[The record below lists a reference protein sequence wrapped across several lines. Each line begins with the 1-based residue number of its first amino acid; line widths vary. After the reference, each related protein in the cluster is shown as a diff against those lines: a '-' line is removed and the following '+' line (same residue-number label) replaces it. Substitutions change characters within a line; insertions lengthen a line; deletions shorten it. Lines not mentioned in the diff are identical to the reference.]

1 MCVKVIGGRIKMS
14 KIDKLIEKLRN
25 NPRDANISMI
35 RKILDKFGLEYVWG
49 KGDHLNVKHPSI
61 DYILTIPAHKP
72 IKPIYIIKLL
82 KMIDEI
88 QGDEDE

>member
-1 MCVKVIGGRIKMS
+1 MS

-25 NPRDANISMI
+25 NPRDTSIGLI
-35 RKILDKFGLEYVWG
+35 KKVLDKYRIEYIWG
-49 KGDHLNVKHPSI
+49 KGDHLNVKHPKI

-88 QGDEDE
+88 GDIT

>member
-1 MCVKVIGGRIKMS
+1 MS
-14 KIDKLIEKLRN
+14 KIDKLISKLRN
-25 NPRDANISMI
+25 NPKDTNIDVI
-35 RKILDKFGLEYVWG
+35 RKVLDKYNLEYIWG

-88 QGDEDE
+88 SGE

>member
-1 MCVKVIGGRIKMS
+1 MS

-25 NPRDANISMI
+25 NPRDTNVDNI
-35 RKILDKFGLEYVWG
+35 RKILDKYGLEYVWG
-49 KGDHLNVKHPSI
+49 KGYHLNVKHPSI
-61 DYILTIPAHKP
+61 DYILTIPTHKP

-88 QGDEDE
+88 GEIK

>member
-1 MCVKVIGGRIKMS
+1 MS

-25 NPRDANISMI
+25 NPRDANISII
-35 RKILDKFGLEYVWG
+35 RKILDKFGLEHVWG

-61 DYILTIPAHKP
+61 NYILTIPAHKP

-82 KMIDEI
+82 NMIDEI
-88 QGDEDE
+88 EGDEDE

>member
-1 MCVKVIGGRIKMS
+1 MS
-14 KIDKLIEKLRN
+14 RTDKLIEKLRN
-25 NPRDANISMI
+25 NPRDASIAQI
-35 RKILDKFGLEYVWG
+35 RKILDRYGLQYVWG
-49 KGDHLNVKHPSI
+49 KGDHLNVKHPEL

-88 QGDEDE
+88 KENNHE

>member
-1 MCVKVIGGRIKMS
+1 MCIKDIGGRIKVS

-25 NPRDANISMI
+25 NPRDGNIAMI
-35 RKILDKFGLEYVWG
+35 RKILDKFEFEYVWG
-49 KGDHLNVKHPSI
+49 KGDHLNVKHPKV

-82 KMIDEI
+82 NMIDEI
-88 QGDEDE
+88 EGDEDE

>member
-1 MCVKVIGGRIKMS
+1 MS
-14 KIDKLIEKLRN
+14 
-25 NPRDANISMI
+25 
-35 RKILDKFGLEYVWG
+35 
-49 KGDHLNVKHPSI
+49 KGDHLNVRHPNV

-88 QGDEDE
+88 AGDVQ

>member
-1 MCVKVIGGRIKMS
+1 MS

-25 NPRDANISMI
+25 NPRDTNIDSI
-35 RKILDKFGLEYVWG
+35 RKILDKHGLEYVWG
-49 KGDHLNVKHPSI
+49 KGDHLNVKHPNI

-82 KMIDEI
+82 KMIEEI
-88 QGDEDE
+88 GEIK

>member
-1 MCVKVIGGRIKMS
+1 MS

-25 NPRDANISMI
+25 NPRDTNISMI
-35 RKILDKFGLEYVWG
+35 RKILDKYSLEYIWG
-49 KGDHLNVKHPSI
+49 KGDHLNVKHTNI

-88 QGDEDE
+88 GKIK

>member
-1 MCVKVIGGRIKMS
+1 MS

-25 NPRDANISMI
+25 NPRDTNINTI
-35 RKILDKFGLEYVWG
+35 KKVLDKYNLEYIWG
-49 KGDHLNVKHPSI
+49 KGDHLNVRHPSI

-88 QGDEDE
+88 SGE

>member
-1 MCVKVIGGRIKMS
+1 MS
-14 KIDKLIEKLRN
+14 KTDKLIDKLRN
-25 NPRDANISMI
+25 NPRDTTISMI
-35 RKILDKFGLEYVWG
+35 KKVLDKYNLEYIWG

-82 KMIDEI
+82 KAIDEST
-88 QGDEDE
+88 GETK